1 MDFYIEVKILKIQSK
16 ILGEIEIEESAII
29 HFPDG
34 IPAFE
39 EERRF
44 AIVPMDESG
53 PFYYLQAVNRPELC
67 LVIADPFVFFP
78 DYQVEVPEPE
88 LQRIQ
93 AEEGKNISLLS
104 VLTIPDDF
112 RQTTANLFAPLLI
125 DTGSKKGIQ
134 FIPEK
139 SLYSTKHSIFTSES
153 SAAPA
158 AAGQGE

>member
-1 MDFYIEVKILKIQSK
+1 LKIKSK
-16 ILGEIEIEESAII
+16 ILGEMEIEESAII
-29 HFPDG
+29 HFPAG

-44 AIVPMDESG
+44 AIIPMDEAG
-53 PFYYLQAVNRPELC
+53 PFYYLQAVNRAELC

-78 DYQVEVPEPE
+78 DYQIDVPDQE

-93 AEEGKNISLLS
+93 AADGKNISLLS

-112 RQTTANLFAPLLI
+112 KNTTANLFAPLII
-125 DTGSKKGIQ
+125 DTRSRKGIQ

-139 SLYSTKHSIFTSES
+139 SVYSTRHTVFKAEPSE
-153 SAAPA
+153 ARA